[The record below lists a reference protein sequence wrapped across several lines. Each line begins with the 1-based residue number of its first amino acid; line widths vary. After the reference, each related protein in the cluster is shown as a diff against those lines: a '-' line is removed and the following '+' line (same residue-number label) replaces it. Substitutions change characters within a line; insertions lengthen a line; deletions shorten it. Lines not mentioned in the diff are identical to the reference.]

1 MAQGNTV
8 AASNTLR
15 GGINFYIRI
24 TTLSSEKVN
33 PLVEPRLTG
42 KMGCKTAVLEP
53 GLVVRSSTHEKRTN
67 EATRLQSE
75 A

>member
-42 KMGCKTAVLEP
+42 KMAAKPLYWNQVL
-53 GLVVRSSTHEKRTN
+53 
-67 EATRLQSE
+67 
-75 A
+75 